1 MDWPLARITK
11 TMTTKIITANRMQRW
26 WTERVLPRAIFLKQR
41 WLRGDSCH
49 ITCPGNED
57 GLGAQLQ
64 ARLSGMLFAECQGL
78 TYVHSPFTTLHN
90 TPADEPDWPARCERF
105 FGIGVGELAVSDVAR
120 NRGEPRRVNNPTQI
134 RMIDGSFWSVP
145 NCHAYADLYPHQY
158 LRLTERFAAR
168 YHAAPKDGCTAHHT
182 PGIVNIAVHLR
193 RGQDLAHKLHLM
205 SRGDDTATLLQ
216 TITDTLR
223 QTDTRSVIRVFSQ
236 GTEDDFPELHRF
248 GVEFHLNEE
257 LLSTFHSL
265 VLSDVLV
272 MAKSCLSYSAALLS
286 KGIKIYGPT
295 GHRPLPGWLILGED
309 GRLDQQCLTQ
319 SLKAYT
325 GQTTT

>member
-1 MDWPLARITK
+1 
-11 TMTTKIITANRMQRW
+11 MTTNTRAANRTQRW

-41 WLRGDSCH
+41 WLRAGNCH
-49 ITCPGNED
+49 ITCPGNQD

-78 TYVHSPFTTLHN
+78 TYVHSPFTSLHN
-90 TPADEPDWPARCERF
+90 TPADEPDWPTRCERF
-105 FGIGVGELAVSDVAR
+105 FGIGAGELAVADVAHEL
-120 NRGEPRRVNNPTQI
+120 GEPRRVNNPTQI
-134 RMIDGSFWSVP
+134 RMIDDSFWSTP

-158 LRLTERFAAR
+158 LRLTDRFAAR
-168 YHAAPKDGCTAHHT
+168 YHAAPKDGCTGYYT
-182 PGIVNIAVHLR
+182 PGVVNVALHLR

-205 SRGDDTATLLQ
+205 TRSDDSAVLLQ
-216 TITDTLR
+216 TITDALHD
-223 QTDTRSVIRVFSQ
+223 TDAPYVIRVFSQ
-236 GTEDDFPELHRF
+236 GTEEDFPELRRF

-286 KGIKIYGPT
+286 KGLKIYGPT
-295 GHRPLPGWLILGED
+295 GHRPLPGWLVLGKD
-309 GRLDQQCLTQ
+309 GRLDQRHLTQ
-319 SLKAYT
+319 RLKAYT
-325 GQTTT
+325 GQTTL